1 MFQDDDEPS
10 APFWMTTFSD
20 LVTLLLAFFVMIVA
34 MSEVEVKKFKEALS
48 YFQGRTGMLQG
59 EMVLSTVGTQQRQSQ
74 HEVSAEQAERYEE
87 LLKYLEETDLDGK
100 VEVQLTEEGL
110 HISITDSVMFASGRT
125 QLVEPARTIL
135 RRVAGVLRDDVGS
148 VVIEGHT
155 DNRPIRNVRF
165 PSNWE
170 LSAARATSVVR
181 FLGEERFGLP
191 PERYVAIG
199 YGEHHPR
206 DTNTTPAGRARN
218 RRVDILFSWEPW
230 QIKSTPQP
238 TSSNL
243 LQNLEPT
250 EPTE

>member
-59 EMVLSTVGTQQRQSQ
+59 EMVLSTVGTQQRQSR

-87 LLKYLEETDLDGK
+87 LLKYLEENELDDK

-110 HISITDSVMFASGRT
+110 HVSITDSVMFRSGRT
-125 QLVEPARTIL
+125 ELVEPARTIL

-148 VVIEGHT
+148 VVVEGHT
-155 DNRPIRNVRF
+155 DDRPIRNIRF

-181 FLGEERFGLP
+181 FLGDGQYALP
-191 PERYVAIG
+191 SERYVAIG
-199 YGEHHPR
+199 YGEYHPR
-206 DTNTTPAGRARN
+206 DTNSTDAGRARN
-218 RRVDILFSWEPW
+218 RRVDILFSWDPW
-230 QIKSTPQP
+230 QIRSTPNT
-238 TSSNL
+238 TSTNL
-243 LQNLEPT
+243 LERMERT
-250 EPTE
+250 E